1 MKKIVYSGT
10 TDYVEFTYDAA
21 GRRTALLDTRLPSSD
36 LGGQTYSWAY
46 DINDRVTT
54 ETWPGGST
62 IVTGYD
68 KLGRRT
74 SLRDPDG
81 NVTAYNYSST
91 ATNRKLVSIQ
101 HPFSGRTSYSYDAKG
116 LLWAELP
123 EGMGCELD
131 IGTRYEYDSLNRV
144 SAIRHLQCEDTP
156 AYHRE
161 AYTYNAASMRTR
173 IDVEKANGG
182 SMLMPDSHKLYK
194 YDALLRLTEEHKR
207 RAGDNVS
214 LYRFAYNYDA
224 AGNRTQLV
232 NFTGATTQTTTY
244 QYNNGNQLTSY
255 GGPWTDG
262 YSFAYDLNGNQIN
275 KWFEDDHTVT
285 NHNRENR
292 LTSVYRTVTGHT
304 VSYTYD
310 ALGRRIM
317 RTDPQGNKVRYW
329 YDGLGTLLTKEKPSG
344 SSAWRTKQVCTLK
357 QAALGHII
365 SERTNTAWN
374 AQGAATAWGDKWLQF
389 DLLGNTTAELD
400 SGGSVITQVDME
412 AFGTVLSGGQN
423 GYRLTTK
430 QYDPDAGLYYFNS
443 RWYDNWV
450 RGFLEM
456 DSLWGPPYLFCDNA
470 PSVYADPTGL
480 YTVEPNCPGASG
492 AQKIP
497 EGSACL
503 STLSEVKDPKMQKF
517 IEAVLNDK
525 TTLVDCSGKGCDPGD
540 KMHKGQLDKN
550 KTGFPDMRHTI
561 FVCPGGLA
569 GCSLTD
575 YCRMVFHEIA
585 HMNGFKAKHG
595 NGGDPKFDGIIGLDG
610 KGYKCGC
617 K

>member
-1 MKKIVYSGT
+1 M
-10 TDYVEFTYDAA
+10 
-21 GRRTALLDTRLPSSD
+21 
-36 LGGQTYSWAY
+36 
-46 DINDRVTT
+46 TT

-91 ATNRKLVSIQ
+91 ATNRKLASIQ

-173 IDVEKANGG
+173 IDVEKASGG

-214 LYRFAYNYDA
+214 LYRYAYNYDA

-232 NFTGATTQTTTY
+232 NFTGSTTQTTTY
-244 QYNNGNQLTSY
+244 GYNNGNQLTGY
-255 GGPWTDG
+255 GGTWTDG
-262 YSFAYDLNGNQIN
+262 YLFEYDSNGNQVRR
-275 KWFEDDHTVT
+275 WFEDDETLY

-292 LTSVYRTVTGHT
+292 MTSVQQTLTGST

-317 RTDPQGNKVRYW
+317 RTDPQGNKLRYW
-329 YDGLGTLLTKEKPSG
+329 YDGLGILLTKEKPSG
-344 SSAWRTKQVCTLK
+344 AGLWRTKQVYTLK

-374 AQGAATAWGDKWLQF
+374 AQGAATVWSDKWF
-389 DLLGNTTAELD
+389 HYDLLGNTTAELD
-400 SGGSVITQVDME
+400 SGGSVATQVDME

-430 QYDPDAGLYYFNS
+430 QYDPDAGLYYFNA
-443 RWYDNWV
+443 RWYMTKTANV
-450 RGFLEM
+450 LQV
-456 DSLWGPPYLFCDNA
+456 A
-470 PSVYADPTGL
+470 PSPVHQEHPYSFSA
-480 YTVEPNCPGASG
+480 NCPVERVDPDGRWVVDPSC
-492 AQKIP
+492 QPCKIP
-497 EGSACL
+497 NFDRCRAIVGMEIFDGKLKTRIEKHLDNPNLHISCNEPTSNRTGPTDLAV
-503 STLSEVKDPKMQKF
+503 STDDG
-517 IEAVLNDK
+517 LNIF
-525 TTLVDCSGKGCDPGD
+525 KGRVQGCGD
-540 KMHKGQLDKN
+540 LDICRVILHELAHK
-550 KTGFPDMRHTI
+550 
-561 FVCPGGLA
+561 A
-569 GCSLTD
+569 GW
-575 YCRMVFHEIA
+575 
-585 HMNGFKAKHG
+585 G
-595 NGGDPKFDGIIGLDG
+595 NGLFPHRDGLEDSVPGWDG
-610 KGYKCGC
+610 SYQC
-617 K
+617 KNHWFR

>member
-1 MKKIVYSGT
+1 
-10 TDYVEFTYDAA
+10 
-21 GRRTALLDTRLPSSD
+21 
-36 LGGQTYSWAY
+36 
-46 DINDRVTT
+46 
-54 ETWPGGST
+54 
-62 IVTGYD
+62 
-68 KLGRRT
+68 
-74 SLRDPDG
+74 
-81 NVTAYNYSST
+81 
-91 ATNRKLVSIQ
+91 
-101 HPFSGRTSYSYDAKG
+101 
-116 LLWAELP
+116 
-123 EGMGCELD
+123 MGCELD

-329 YDGLGTLLTKEKPSG
+329 YDGLGILLTKEKPSG
-344 SSAWRTKQVCTLK
+344 ASAWRTKQIYTLK

-374 AQGAATAWGDKWLQF
+374 AQGAATAWGDKWFHF
-389 DLLGNTTAELD
+389 DLLGNTTAELN
-400 SGGSVITQVDME
+400 SVGIVAAQVDME

-430 QYDPDAGLYYFNS
+430 QYDPDAGLYYFNA
-443 RWYDNWV
+443 RWYCASV
-450 RGFLEM
+450 AGFHEKCPL
-456 DSLWGPPYLFCDNA
+456 PPSSESPYNA
-470 PSVYADPTGL
+470 FFQRPTMLVDPTGL
-480 YTVEPNCPGASG
+480 LPVHDAISQCKSGCPDWNCCSFVRCVISKLGGQPPIGHYPRPGSIVCWNTDAAG
-492 AQKIP
+492 CM
-497 EGSACL
+497 ACL
-503 STLSEVKDPKMQKF
+503 TS
-517 IEAVLNDK
+517 
-525 TTLVDCSGKGCDPGD
+525 
-540 KMHKGQLDKN
+540 
-550 KTGFPDMRHTI
+550 
-561 FVCPGGLA
+561 PGGSEFV
-569 GCSLTD
+569 G
-575 YCRMVFHEIA
+575 HI
-585 HMNGFKAKHG
+585 
-595 NGGDPKFDGIIGLDG
+595 GIIDDDG
-610 KGYKCGC
+610 MAVSCRTPIDTSEQPRQPRPVSYPKPYDHPNIGRPSMPAGPIIFPWPTTEPL
-617 K
+617 